1 MATLLEGSSS
11 LTNSAFVNQLASS
24 SNPDDEKNF
33 PREEYVNKL
42 CELQKQQQERLEVH
56 LPLQSVSELA
66 EAYQVRITNWLC
78 DEREKLIGHTVLV
91 PGSFFPDS
99 AQDEKNKLFKIQ
111 FTNYA
116 PEQRWTGL
124 NSKSRGH
131 GAFFFI
137 ELNDRLLRAM
147 PIALR
152 GKGPCLPTYL
162 ATHGLDTDP
171 PSETSNSNE
180 PAFLRGTKKRKKK
193 PATGEGSKGSIVH
206 KYFRKLPDND
216 AVKVQFGKTHE
227 CLICAGIG
235 DTTLDSRCFKNAGGN
250 LSKHIRRKNENG
262 CEQHQ
267 KAYNE
272 IQSKN
277 IMNVVDGQGG
287 FIKKKSLFASFYEN
301 FSLFLFWLSQRLS
314 LSAISNRHL
323 KVGIASLNPQHRL
336 FGDAYLKKL
345 IHETARVL
353 HGYIKNDLL
362 ETKARLGGRWLG
374 LQVDL
379 WTDANNVHYVCLG
392 ATWLDPQ
399 TCRRRFETLG
409 STAFPVPSVTASA
422 LKLWVKNTLLQFNLN
437 FDDVILFTADGGER
451 EMLLL
456 LDCPWLICACH
467 NMQRCVVTSIG
478 LTKTSTSTTTN
489 IFGASADDDEEEEES
504 DVTAESNSFLRRVR
518 AIHNFIKNSPKQS
531 KILHDMQT
539 AMSRPQKSPKV
550 DCETRWWS
558 THSMLENFLELR
570 HDLLQLSFSNATE
583 YSQFKLVPQ
592 DFDTAAKFVAVLQPA
607 RDFVLIL
614 EGDKK
619 TTLNKALP
627 LLKKIEEEYRLAI
640 FDVQSDPVDETG
652 GNDND
657 EPGYVEMHVN
667 QMGSFFP
674 GVVRKIHDQIIA
686 RFSLVPPSDGSH
698 RAQFSNH
705 VPEILGLAIIADPFV
720 SLSKFSE
727 VESTVFIA
735 DENNNMIESKV
746 LVIDFAWKQLVLLLQ
761 KQRDHCLAHD
771 TVISQHIRAVES
783 ITDRRSSLSPEGK
796 QNVKRKRRNI
806 GDDSDDDDAPAA
818 APASRNSGAL
828 SSTDLPKAV
837 AMELAFLK
845 SHRMKKA
852 VKLQDPTDGTN
863 LILNYWHKYI
873 DEVPLFYYV
882 VCKILAGN
890 ASEANIER
898 SFKVMRD
905 LLDTRRSNLNV
916 DVRDSLIFT
925 SLNMK
930 AMPHDQLADA
940 VRREL
945 HSEEYDEAVEVA
957 ARAAATVS
965 TFINVGDVGGNAAK
979 KQRLSVPSW
988 MADRGDHQN
997 LPFPVAEDD
1006 EDF

>member
-489 IFGASADDDEEEEES
+489 IFGASADDDEEEEDNDTIEEGEEDDLS
-504 DVTAESNSFLRRVR
+504 AQLRDASEWFDQFDIHGKGELDMTFFDELIDHLGLRDVLGDEEIQRQRFFADPTGSGNLKRGSFLGW
-518 AIHNFIKNSPKQS
+518 F
-531 KILHDMQT
+531 
-539 AMSRPQKSPKV
+539 
-550 DCETRWWS
+550 
-558 THSMLENFLELR
+558 
-570 HDLLQLSFSNATE
+570 
-583 YSQFKLVPQ
+583 
-592 DFDTAAKFVAVLQPA
+592 AAL
-607 RDFVLIL
+607 L
-614 EGDKK
+614 EGSA
-619 TTLNKALP
+619 KA
-627 LLKKIEEEYRLAI
+627 
-640 FDVQSDPVDETG
+640 G
-652 GNDND
+652 
-657 EPGYVEMHVN
+657 MHH
-667 QMGSFFP
+667 
-674 GVVRKIHDQIIA
+674 RRA
-686 RFSLVPPSDGSH
+686 RPPPPSRSSFAYH
-698 RAQFSNH
+698 H
-705 VPEILGLAIIADPFV
+705 
-720 SLSKFSE
+720 
-727 VESTVFIA
+727 
-735 DENNNMIESKV
+735 
-746 LVIDFAWKQLVLLLQ
+746 DFAWKNGSP
-761 KQRDHCLAHD
+761 HHNG
-771 TVISQHIRAVES
+771 TVPTPPVPP
-783 ITDRRSSLSPEGK
+783 TT
-796 QNVKRKRRNI
+796 
-806 GDDSDDDDAPAA
+806 AA
-818 APASRNSGAL
+818 
-828 SSTDLPKAV
+828 
-837 AMELAFLK
+837 
-845 SHRMKKA
+845 
-852 VKLQDPTDGTN
+852 
-863 LILNYWHKYI
+863 
-873 DEVPLFYYV
+873 
-882 VCKILAGN
+882 
-890 ASEANIER
+890 
-898 SFKVMRD
+898 
-905 LLDTRRSNLNV
+905 SN
-916 DVRDSLIFT
+916 
-925 SLNMK
+925 
-930 AMPHDQLADA
+930 
-940 VRREL
+940 
-945 HSEEYDEAVEVA
+945 
-957 ARAAATVS
+957 
-965 TFINVGDVGGNAAK
+965 
-979 KQRLSVPSW
+979 
-988 MADRGDHQN
+988 
-997 LPFPVAEDD
+997 
-1006 EDF
+1006 